1 MTDWPDGT
9 TGAAI
14 QRVNVAAL
22 RLFVVAFYLPL
33 IRPSLRYLTRK
44 LTR

>member
-14 QRVNVAAL
+14 QRVNIAAL
-22 RLFVVAFYLPL
+22 RLFVVALYRPL
-33 IRPSLRYLTRK
+33 LRPLLRYLTRK
-44 LTR
+44 LPA